1 MSYLLISS
9 DIRLVEEEEEEEK
22 EVEEAVVEV
31 VCLWVVLMFP
41 TRIWDELSIDF

>member
-9 DIRLVEEEEEEEK
+9 KIRLVEEEEEE
-22 EVEEAVVEV
+22 AVVEV
-31 VCLWVVLMFP
+31 VWWWVVFMFP

>member
-9 DIRLVEEEEEEEK
+9 EIRLVEDEEEEEEK
-22 EVEEAVVEV
+22 EAVVEMV
-31 VCLWVVLMFP
+31 WWWVVFMFP